1 MNLKIWASIAL
12 LTLVPPGFPHDSY
25 QAAQRPSWVL
35 TIQSLDGSDYADLH
49 FLRPILEDAS
59 IVQLGENGHGASESM
74 AVRSRLVSF
83 LHAELGFTVLAFES
97 SLFLCHLGD
106 VAAPAGDPSNTLT
119 RSLIGVWH
127 TEEVLPLFA
136 YMRSTRSGIEPL
148 RLAGFDVQ
156 PIGSG
161 RRERPA
167 FFERVVAVIDPK
179 YAQEVLDLDRRFNA
193 EYEKG
198 TAARRA
204 FLRSNAAE
212 LGQSYERLAQ
222 FIQSNLTSMQQQLGR
237 EVPLIARQ
245 EARSMAA
252 YVHQQAAA
260 EMKDYAEIRDK
271 AMADNLAFIADEL
284 FPGQKVLVWGH
295 NYHVRH
301 DNAAIPPQP
310 DVFPGVAA
318 RSMGSWVRERYG
330 DRVYTIGQYEVEG
343 EAADNSR
350 KPYAIAKPPDGSL
363 EHRLNTGLRLSFIDL
378 RTASRLPGSAWL
390 RQPIRARYNG
400 QHPESIVPV
409 NQFDGLL
416 MIAKVTPPR
425 YLY

>member
-1 MNLKIWASIAL
+1 
-12 LTLVPPGFPHDSY
+12 
-25 QAAQRPSWVL
+25 
-35 TIQSLDGSDYADLH
+35 
-49 FLRPILEDAS
+49 
-59 IVQLGENGHGASESM
+59 M
-74 AVRSRLVSF
+74 AVRSRIVRF

-106 VAAPAGDPSNTLT
+106 VTAPAGDPSNTLT

-136 YMRSTRSGIEPL
+136 YMKSTRSGIAPL

-252 YVHQQAAA
+252 YVRQQAAA

-284 FPGQKVLVWGH
+284 FPGQKVVVWGH

-301 DNAAIPPQP
+301 DNAAIPPRP

-318 RSMGSWVRERYG
+318 RSMGGWVRERYG

-363 EHRLNTGLRLSFIDL
+363 EHRLNTGAAVVVHRPAHRIASTGQRLAPPTNSRTLQRTTPRIDRPRESVRRPADDRKGHPPALSLLSILAHRPSPIAHRPSPIAHRPSPIAHRPSPIAPSYSLRSESSGLTRVARRAGSHAASA
-378 RTASRLPGSAWL
+378 TAAASVGTA
-390 RQPIRARYNG
+390 
-400 QHPESIVPV
+400 
-409 NQFDGLL
+409 
-416 MIAKVTPPR
+416 TT
-425 YLY
+425 